1 MRLAFGAHGA
11 LVDLCWTA
19 IHPNGRKRAQPIR
32 AIADSIA
39 GCGFLVPIL
48 IDDDWRHIAG
58 HGRDVAARLLDLKG
72 IPQGQQAEFVREN
85 CLTEPWD

>member
-48 IDDDWRHIAG
+48 IDDDWHIAG
-58 HGRDVAARLLDLKG
+58 HGRDVGGKTTRSQGDSAGSAGGVRARELSD
-72 IPQGQQAEFVREN
+72 
-85 CLTEPWD
+85 